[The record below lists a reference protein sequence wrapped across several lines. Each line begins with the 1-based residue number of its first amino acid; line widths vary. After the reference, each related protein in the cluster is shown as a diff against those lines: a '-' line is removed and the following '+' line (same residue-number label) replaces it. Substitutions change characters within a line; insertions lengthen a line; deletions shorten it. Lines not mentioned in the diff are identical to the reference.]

1 MVHISSGTLLV
12 GRPSLARAVLVLWCP
27 SDHHHNQI
35 HCTWVPWMIQ
45 CRVGAEL
52 GHFWKS
58 GRVKSLMG
66 GIEMLKCKSLSLSLS
81 TSSLGQVVWPKTD
94 RGIRNQLPRLL
105 THRLFTAKPN
115 YAIWIGLACSLPA
128 EPPPL
133 PLSLSRCSA
142 RSRKNVRWYHIISL
156 FQIFVFTLSLIAD
169 VASNALLQ
177 LINTNRIHKMM
188 Y

>member
-1 MVHISSGTLLV
+1 MVYISAGTLLV
-12 GRPSLARAVLVLWCP
+12 GRLSLARAVLVLWCP

-52 GHFWKS
+52 GRFWKS
-58 GRVKSLMG
+58 GRIKSLMG

-115 YAIWIGLACSLPA
+115 YAIWIGLRVHSQPNPRLSR
-128 EPPPL
+128 
-133 PLSLSRCSA
+133 SLSRCSA

-177 LINTNRIHKMM
+177 LINTNRIYKMM

>member
-1 MVHISSGTLLV
+1 MVHISAGTLLV

-52 GHFWKS
+52 RRFWKS

-66 GIEMLKCKSLSLSLS
+66 GIEMLKCKFLSLSLSLS

-115 YAIWIGLACSLPA
+115 YAIWIGLRVPSQPN
-128 EPPPL
+128 PR
-133 PLSLSRCSA
+133 LSLSLSMFSSQQKECEMVPYYIPVPNLCFYSFINCWCCL
-142 RSRKNVRWYHIISL
+142 KCP
-156 FQIFVFTLSLIAD
+156 FT
-169 VASNALLQ
+169 
-177 LINTNRIHKMM
+177 TYKHKL
-188 Y
+188 YS